1 LNAPAEEVVPK
12 TRPSN
17 DTRSFSDFQANVAEV
32 VRQVRRK
39 RRPVVLTQNGRG
51 AAVLMGVSQYE
62 ALVEEL
68 ELLRDAHTAERQL
81 ASGRSFAHSKA
92 RTKVLSRIRR
102 A

>member
-1 LNAPAEEVVPK
+1 MPK
-12 TRPSN
+12 TRSSK
-17 DTRSFSDFQANVAEV
+17 DTRSFSDFRANVAAV

-39 RRPVVLTQNGRG
+39 RRPVILTQNGRG

-68 ELLRDAHTAERQL
+68 ELLRDVRTAERQL
-81 ASGRSFAHSKA
+81 ASGRSVVHSKA
-92 RTKVLSRIRR
+92 RTQVLSRIRR